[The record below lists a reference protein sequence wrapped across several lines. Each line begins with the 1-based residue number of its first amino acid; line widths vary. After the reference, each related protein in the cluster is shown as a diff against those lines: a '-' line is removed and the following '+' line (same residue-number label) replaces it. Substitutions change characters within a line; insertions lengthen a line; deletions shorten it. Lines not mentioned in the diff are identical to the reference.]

1 MKSTATTPQ
10 DYLDSLPDDRK
21 IFVSAIRDVLLKNLP
36 EGFEEIM
43 SYGMLGYV
51 IPHSIYPKGYHA
63 NPKLPLGLINLG
75 SQKNNVT
82 LHHLGLYQGEL
93 LPWFQENWSL
103 RTNKKLDMGK
113 GCVHFKK
120 LEDVP
125 LELIGELATKL
136 TPQKWITLY
145 EKSLEKRMQK

>member
-10 DYLDSLPDDRK
+10 AYLESLAEDRK
-21 IFVSAIRDVLLKNLP
+21 KFVGAIRDVLLKNLP

-43 SYGMLGYV
+43 AYGMLGYV
-51 IPHSIYPKGYHA
+51 VPHSIYLKGYHV
-63 NPKLPLGLINLG
+63 NPKLPLGFINLG

-82 LHHLGLYQGEL
+82 LHHLGLYQVEL
-93 LPWFQENWSL
+93 LPWLQENWALHSK
-103 RTNKKLDMGK
+103 KKLDMGK

-125 LELIGELATKL
+125 LELIGELAAKL
-136 TPQKWITLY
+136 TPQKWVELY
-145 EKSLEKRMQK
+145 EKFLEDSSQK